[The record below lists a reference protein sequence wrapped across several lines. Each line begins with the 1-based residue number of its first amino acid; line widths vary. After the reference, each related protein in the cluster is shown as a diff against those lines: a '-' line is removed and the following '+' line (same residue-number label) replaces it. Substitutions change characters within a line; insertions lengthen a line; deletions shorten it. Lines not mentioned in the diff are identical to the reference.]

1 MRYTRVPFL
10 LLAMA
15 LFLIAG
21 LPAAAL
27 AAEDAA
33 GTWSIEVVADG
44 ETHQAQLVIKSED
57 GKWTGTVRA
66 RDREL
71 PLKALT
77 VENGTMTFQVETDR
91 MKVDFNLKISSDK
104 LEGTFKTDDASG
116 PVKGSKV

>member
-1 MRYTRVPFL
+1 
-10 LLAMA
+10 MA
-15 LFLIAG
+15 LFTLAG
-21 LPAAAL
+21 IPAVAAD
-27 AAEDAA
+27 DAA

-71 PLKALT
+71 PLKDLS
-77 VENGTMTFQVETDR
+77 VENGTVTFLVETDR
-91 MKVDFNLKISSDK
+91 MKVNFTLKVSSDK

-116 PVKGSKV
+116 PVKGARV